1 MKAKAKRPQRKRGK
15 PMHVPT
21 AQTIAT
27 VRAMCGVGYPQVVIA
42 RNIGISDVTL
52 RAHYREVIDNA
63 VESASINEA
72 ALGTVDAADKVRQ
85 SAFATM
91 AHARAAAQEAARAAR
106 EAHASPTLSVIEKHA
121 KAAEVSAKAILPAID
136 SLEKARKTYDAKL
149 DELRKMLAI
158 KSDASEQQL
167 TEIRSK
173 LAAMPQTMRYAKIA
187 KNIDDGHDSVVAAVV
202 SCDPFLADFVT
213 EPERAALVEKWRAAR
228 WPQEHARLKELES
241 DNGHLEMTATRLQSW
256 QRTCFNSSISARD
269 VQPATP
275 YQQHGAPG
283 PRPINRGAA
292 PGLVERAAIMTAA
305 LARR

>member
-85 SAFATM
+85 SAFAAM

-158 KSDASEQQL
+158 KSDASEQRQ
-167 TEIRSK
+167 S
-173 LAAMPQTMRYAKIA
+173 
-187 KNIDDGHDSVVAAVV
+187 
-202 SCDPFLADFVT
+202 
-213 EPERAALVEKWRAAR
+213 
-228 WPQEHARLKELES
+228 
-241 DNGHLEMTATRLQSW
+241 LQ
-256 QRTCFNSSISARD
+256 
-269 VQPATP
+269 
-275 YQQHGAPG
+275 
-283 PRPINRGAA
+283 
-292 PGLVERAAIMTAA
+292 
-305 LARR
+305 